1 MEHGEI
7 IIKILKIIAGKKG
20 KREKKLEIL
29 SVCDATFERKKYS
42 TTSIKFETR
51 EI

>member
-7 IIKILKIIAGKKG
+7 IIKILKIIARKKG
-20 KREKKLEIL
+20 EERKEIRNSL
-29 SVCDATFERKKYS
+29 FENATFERKKYS